1 MKMEKLTPQIAALYL
16 GQECLCKYRDD
27 VGRVEEI
34 TRGGEVVVGYNDNYD
49 PFFVCTP
56 PEIKLIL
63 RPVSSLIESEAQKLY
78 NLAYNGTLIGDVE
91 LHSFLEWWNGI
102 HEERSTLKWLAIGKP
117 EIWLKLISWG
127 IDLFGLIESGLAI
140 DATKLETE
148 KTV

>member
-1 MKMEKLTPQIAALYL
+1 MEKLTPQIAALYL

-56 PEIKLIL
+56 PEIKPIL
-63 RPVSSLIESEAQKLY
+63 RPLSSLTEAEAREVYFCDTGKAYKGSNCFNDWFGKWHLLPTIELQEVSLTPLATIKL
-78 NLAYNGTLIGDVE
+78 L
-91 LHSFLEWWNGI
+91 
-102 HEERSTLKWLAIGKP
+102 
-117 EIWLKLISWG
+117 SWG
-127 IDLFGLIESGLAI
+127 IDLFALIESGLAV

-148 KTV
+148 KRFQ